1 MKWLVK
7 FTYIDGF
14 HFLEDPIVNCEIEFN
29 TRQEAVLG
37 LNKMKETEYR
47 LYNNG
52 KRWNRYTEISL
63 WNGDRKIYQ
72 HNFRYEREKKQ

>member
-14 HFLEDPIVNCEIEFN
+14 HFLDDPVVNSEIEFN
-29 TRQEAVLG
+29 SRQEAVDN

-47 LYNNG
+47 LYKAG
-52 KRWNRYTEISL
+52 KKWNRYTEISL
-63 WNGDRKIYQ
+63 WHSGRKIYQ
-72 HNFRYEREKKQ
+72 HNFRYEREKKL